1 MGLLWGFIG
10 VFIFSLTLP
19 ATKLTV
25 GHFDPL
31 FIGLGRAVLAGILAI
46 LALKIT
52 KNPLLPIVIL
62 PRLILVALG
71 VVIGFPVFSALALQ
85 QIPSSHGA
93 VITGILPL
101 ATAIAGTILAKESQT
116 FLFWIAS
123 FFGSAIVIFYSFW
136 NQEVSLRFGD
146 LFLFLAVLSAA
157 IGYAEGGRLSK
168 EHGGWKVISWSLV
181 VSLPF
186 VILISAF
193 TFQKN
198 DLEAPA
204 SAWFGFL
211 YTGIFSMFLGF
222 FAWYKGLAMSG
233 IGKVGQI
240 QLIQPFLTFLFSA
253 WILSEKIDS
262 SMIFVG
268 LLVGFSIFLGRIRIK
283 KKKVVLPETKSDL
296 IL

>member
-101 ATAIAGTILAKESQT
+101 TTAIAGTILAKESQT

-268 LLVGFSIFLGRIRIK
+268 LMVGFSIFLGRIRFK
-283 KKKVVLPETKSDL
+283 KNKVLPETKPNSVH
-296 IL
+296 

>member
-101 ATAIAGTILAKESQT
+101 TTAIAGTILAKESQT

-123 FFGSAIVIFYSFW
+123 VFGSAIVIFYSFW

-268 LLVGFSIFLGRIRIK
+268 LMVGFSIFLGRIRFK
-283 KKKVVLPETKSDL
+283 KNKVLPETKPDSVH
-296 IL
+296 

>member
-101 ATAIAGTILAKESQT
+101 TTAIAGTILAKESQT

-268 LLVGFSIFLGRIRIK
+268 LMVGFSIFLGRIRFK
-283 KKKVVLPETKSDL
+283 KNKVLPETKPDSVH
-296 IL
+296 